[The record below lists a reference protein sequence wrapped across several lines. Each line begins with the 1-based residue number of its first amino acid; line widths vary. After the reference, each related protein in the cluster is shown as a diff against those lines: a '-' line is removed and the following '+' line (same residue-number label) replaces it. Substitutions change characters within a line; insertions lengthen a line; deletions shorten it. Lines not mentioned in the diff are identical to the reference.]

1 MLGLQQQMDRRK
13 RSDLLQLSI
22 LVEEISALN
31 RISKLGNAVE
41 DVSLIEKNKA
51 IFDRQIREG
60 YL

>member
-13 RSDLLQLSI
+13 RSALLQLSI

>member
-1 MLGLQQQMDRRK
+1 MDRRK
-13 RSDLLQLSI
+13 RSALLQLSI
-22 LVEEISALN
+22 LVDERSALN

-41 DVSLIEKNKA
+41 DVSLVEKNKA